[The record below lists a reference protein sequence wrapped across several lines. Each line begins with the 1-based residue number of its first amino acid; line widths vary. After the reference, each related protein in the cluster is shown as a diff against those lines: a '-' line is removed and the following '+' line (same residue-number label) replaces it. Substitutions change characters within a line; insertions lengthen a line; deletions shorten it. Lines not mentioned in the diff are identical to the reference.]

1 MSAQILLRLLL
12 LDTATRATF
21 SWVDE
26 PLEHLDPDTR
36 RQVALR
42 LVLAPAMSGARQM
55 LVTTYEE
62 PLVRHIAQ
70 RMPEHVRVLYV
81 RAGSGQ

>member
-1 MSAQILLRLLL
+1 
-12 LDTATRATF
+12 
-21 SWVDE
+21 
-26 PLEHLDPDTR
+26 
-36 RQVALR
+36 
-42 LVLAPAMSGARQM
+42 M

-81 RAGSGQ
+81 RASSGQ